1 MRLAMAVDGHYRK
14 NEVVPRHFLQA
25 AKAAVFGVVL
35 AEEVLPDIAAELE
48 PALDKTF
55 ADLPDGFPQPLA
67 EAIAAGIR
75 RRAIAFHA
83 V

>member
-1 MRLAMAVDGHYRK
+1 
-14 NEVVPRHFLQA
+14 
-25 AKAAVFGVVL
+25 VVL